1 MGAGVSGESATQNR
15 MPHRHFL
22 ELRKAIHDRLRNLRP
37 PFWEEQIEEY
47 PWLYGALGDP
57 SADVMFVCENPSLS
71 ALRAIVESPF
81 GGPPDFDTQW
91 TGNPANRRDKRFRK
105 VLCDLGLKDGAIWEP
120 GGWHCYITNVI
131 KQAAFVG
138 NWRQAPQH
146 EKRRTAREWSGIL
159 QMEIDAVRPDIVFC
173 VGAHAHSAVNWLQ
186 NNAGLHVPG
195 PIRSIWHYSARRG
208 NEEVERKMRNGIAPY
223 L

>member
-1 MGAGVSGESATQNR
+1 

-22 ELRKAIHDRLRNLRP
+22 ELREAIHDRLRTLRP
-37 PFWEEQIEEY
+37 PCWEEQIEKY
-47 PWLYGALGDP
+47 TWLFGALGDP
-57 SADVMFVCENPSLS
+57 SANVMFVCENPSLS
-71 ALRAIVESPF
+71 ALRAIRESPW

-91 TGNPANRRDKRFRK
+91 TGNPSNRRDKRFRK

-138 NWRQAPQH
+138 DWRKAPFPKKQQ
-146 EKRRTAREWSGIL
+146 TALEWSDIL
-159 QMEIDAVRPDIVFC
+159 QMEIGEVQPEIVFC
-173 VGAHAHSAVNWLQ
+173 VGGNAHRMVTWLQ
-186 NNAGLHVPG
+186 NNNRLQVPG
-195 PIRSIWHYSARRG
+195 PIHPIWHYSAYRSD
-208 NEEVERKMRNGIAPY
+208 EEVERRMRNGIAPH

>member
-1 MGAGVSGESATQNR
+1 MDK

-22 ELRKAIHDRLRNLRP
+22 ELRQAIHDRLRTLRP
-37 PFWEEQIEEY
+37 PSWEEQIEEY
-47 PWLYGALGDP
+47 PWLYGALGDR

-71 ALRAIVESPF
+71 GIRATRNPW
-81 GGPPDFDTQW
+81 GGSPDFDTQW
-91 TGNPANRRDKRFRK
+91 TGNPSKRSDKRFRR

-138 NWRQAPQH
+138 DWTKAPRN
-146 EKRRTAREWSGIL
+146 EKQRTAREWSGIL
-159 QMEIDAVRPDIVFC
+159 QMEFDVVRPDTVFC
-173 VGAHAHSAVNWLQ
+173 VGQEAHSMMKWLQ
-186 NNAGLHVPG
+186 SNTELHVPG
-195 PIRSIWHYSARRG
+195 PIHRIWHYSARRG
-208 NEEVERKMRNGIAPY
+208 DEEVERKMRSGIVPY

>member
-1 MGAGVSGESATQNR
+1 MLSK
-15 MPHRHFL
+15 MPHRHFV
-22 ELRKAIHDRLRNLRP
+22 ELREAIHDRLRTLRP
-37 PFWEEQIEEY
+37 PCWEEQIEKY

-71 ALRAIVESPF
+71 GLRAVRESPW
-81 GGPPDFDTQW
+81 GGRPDFDTQW
-91 TGNPANRRDKRFRK
+91 TGNPSNRRDKRFRK
-105 VLCDLGLKDGAIWEP
+105 VLCDLGLKDGETWEP

-138 NWRQAPQH
+138 DWRKAPLH

-159 QMEIDAVRPDIVFC
+159 QMEFDVVRPDTVFC
-173 VGAHAHSAVNWLQ
+173 VGGPAHGMVTWLQ
-186 NNAGLHVPG
+186 NNAGLEVPG
-195 PIRSIWHYSARRG
+195 AIHRIWHYSAYRG
-208 NEEVERKMRNGIAPY
+208 DEMVEREMHNGIAPH